1 MDLTKK
7 LQKNLFFKEQVIASF
22 LLSIP
27 LVSFGVGS
35 LCLMLGFQVS
45 SFLFPLSFLLSTLT
59 ITLLFK
65 KKESQKT
72 IGLNIAYAS
81 VFFLICI
88 LISNYFYDV
97 SFDGQWYHQD
107 AIILLSEGWN
117 PFHDI
122 ALINNQTSGNCAPYL
137 NHYPKAS
144 WIAGA
149 CLYKFTNSIQIAK
162 AFNLVFILSTF
173 FYCFYFLSKWLKTSK
188 TSLFICSFILSF
200 STIAFGQSLTY
211 YVDGQIASL
220 LLILIFLLIDYVKS
234 EMSIS
239 KLILLSFLVFYGV
252 NIKFTSLIY
261 ILLFCFVAFIY
272 ILLKKRTS
280 ISRFLIQQSFVF
292 SLAIFVFGHPT
303 YVSNTIE
310 KNHPF
315 YPIMG
320 ENNEGK
326 RIAEIPYAKNFFN
339 KNRFEKFYLSGFAI
353 PEWTDPKLKASQ
365 AKKLFDKKIAFDEK
379 NYFKNTLPMPLSPTG
394 PLHGELLIFLIPL
407 LVLFISKKQKTVT
420 YFVFS
425 GLLFSILIQPEFW
438 NYRYTPQIWFFYVG
452 LILFGLIHANKWI
465 KYYAFFVLLLA
476 FFNVGITHKQYLSYN
491 FEKTSIFQSE
501 IEQMKNKK
509 VCIKKGWMQSFEYRL
524 KENNLDYHFCEDQ
537 KDYKS
542 FEGGDFSNWQYKIVN
557 K

>member
-1 MDLTKK
+1 MDFIKK

-22 LLSIP
+22 LFSIP
-27 LVSFGVGS
+27 LMSFGIGC
-35 LCLMLGFQVS
+35 LWLMLGFQVS
-45 SFLFPLSFLLSTLT
+45 SFLFPLSFLVSTAST
-59 ITLLFK
+59 ILLFK

-81 VFFLICI
+81 IIFLICI
-88 LISNYFYDV
+88 LVSNYFYDV

-149 CLYKFTNSIQIAK
+149 CLYKFTNNIQIAK
-162 AFNLVFILSTF
+162 AFNNVFILSAF
-173 FYCFYFLSKWLKTSK
+173 FYCFYFLKKWLNLSK

-234 EMSIS
+234 EMSLS

-272 ILLKKRTS
+272 VLLKKRPY
-280 ISRFLIQQSFVF
+280 ISRFLIQQSCVF
-292 SLAIFVFGHPT
+292 TLAIFAFGYPT

-310 KNHPF
+310 KKSSF
-315 YPIMG
+315 
-320 ENNEGK
+320 
-326 RIAEIPYAKNFFN
+326 
-339 KNRFEKFYLSGFAI
+339 LS
-353 PEWTDPKLKASQ
+353 
-365 AKKLFDKKIAFDEK
+365 
-379 NYFKNTLPMPLSPTG
+379 NYG
-394 PLHGELLIFLIPL
+394 
-407 LVLFISKKQKTVT
+407 
-420 YFVFS
+420 
-425 GLLFSILIQPEFW
+425 
-438 NYRYTPQIWFFYVG
+438 
-452 LILFGLIHANKWI
+452 
-465 KYYAFFVLLLA
+465 
-476 FFNVGITHKQYLSYN
+476 
-491 FEKTSIFQSE
+491 
-501 IEQMKNKK
+501 
-509 VCIKKGWMQSFEYRL
+509 
-524 KENNLDYHFCEDQ
+524 
-537 KDYKS
+537 
-542 FEGGDFSNWQYKIVN
+542 
-557 K
+557 